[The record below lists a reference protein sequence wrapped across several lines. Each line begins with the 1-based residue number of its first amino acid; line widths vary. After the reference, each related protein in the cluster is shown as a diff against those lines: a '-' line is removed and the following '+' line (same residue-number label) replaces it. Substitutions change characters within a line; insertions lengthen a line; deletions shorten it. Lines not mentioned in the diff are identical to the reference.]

1 MSEADL
7 RHRLTA
13 DPNDAEAAQQLADML
28 MRQEQPVPL
37 DLQETVLR
45 HHLAVDPARDDL
57 GFRLAMILMEQG
69 RPVPATLEMQALRHC
84 IALEPERPD
93 LYDRLSTVTLEVS
106 LAASRSDRRPLATA
120 DDHAIVALA
129 KLHLAAVIAEPAR
142 SALPSYGV
150 RWGEYARRIRED
162 IATLDDPVAATRY
175 AQTRIGFEHRLPAAQ
190 SLRYM
195 ALYDRELRTEFPQ
208 YRDLLSRFQDP
219 PQSDP
224 DSQVVLEGRAVSNIV
239 PYQTRIVLSCQS
251 LIPAPRTVLELG
263 GGHGGPA
270 RQWLT
275 NPISPARTYIIVD
288 IPESLFFA
296 EVFLRAT
303 FGSSAVHY
311 VADEQ
316 PLDAASLEQ
325 YRVLLCP
332 VERLTAVEN
341 LPVDL
346 IVNTGSLQEMSEEWV
361 SYYMAWLD
369 RQNARYFYSL
379 NYAAQPLN
387 FLAESINLWSP
398 RPSSRWSARLLR
410 WNPAFIRM
418 QADRNYLEALFE
430 KAPAALDVTE
440 AAARLRLLAE
450 RAMTGE
456 ALVECMD
463 VFRRCPRAEVAWP
476 ILRRAMTEMLFH
488 PKEALWLAEWLEGP
502 GNESAPIAGQSEIT
516 SFRLTLAAERASG
529 IEGTT

>member
-1 MSEADL
+1 MSESEL
-7 RHRLTA
+7 RHRLAA
-13 DPNDAEAAQQLADML
+13 DPDDAEAAQQLADML

-45 HHLAVDPARDDL
+45 HHLTLDPARDDL

-106 LAASRSDRRPLATA
+106 LAGSRIDRQPLATA

-129 KLHLAAVIAEPAR
+129 KQHLAAVIAAPAR
-142 SALPSYGV
+142 TALPSYGV

-224 DSQVVLEGRAVSNIV
+224 DSQVTLEGRAVSNIV

-251 LIPAPRTVLELG
+251 LIPAPQTVLELG

-275 NPISPARTYIIVD
+275 NPVSPARNLHHRRYPGVAVLRRGV
-288 IPESLFFA
+288 PARHLRLQCRP
-296 EVFLRAT
+296 LRAQRT
-303 FGSSAVHY
+303 APGRGIARAVPRSALPGRS
-311 VADEQ
+311 AGRGRKPAGRSDR
-316 PLDAASLEQ
+316 Q
-325 YRVLLCP
+325 YRLIAGNRAKSGSATTSP
-332 VERLTAVEN
+332 GSTAR
-341 LPVDL
+341 
-346 IVNTGSLQEMSEEWV
+346 M
-361 SYYMAWLD
+361 
-369 RQNARYFYSL
+369 
-379 NYAAQPLN
+379 
-387 FLAESINLWSP
+387 
-398 RPSSRWSARLLR
+398 
-410 WNPAFIRM
+410 PAFSIR
-418 QADRNYLEALFE
+418 
-430 KAPAALDVTE
+430 
-440 AAARLRLLAE
+440 
-450 RAMTGE
+450 
-456 ALVECMD
+456 
-463 VFRRCPRAEVAWP
+463 
-476 ILRRAMTEMLFH
+476 
-488 PKEALWLAEWLEGP
+488 
-502 GNESAPIAGQSEIT
+502 
-516 SFRLTLAAERASG
+516 
-529 IEGTT
+529 